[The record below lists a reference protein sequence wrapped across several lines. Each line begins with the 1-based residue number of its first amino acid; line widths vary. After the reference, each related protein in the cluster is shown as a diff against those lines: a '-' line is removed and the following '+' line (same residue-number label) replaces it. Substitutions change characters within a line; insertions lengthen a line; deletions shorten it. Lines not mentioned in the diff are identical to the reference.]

1 VSCMKLPR
9 RPSSFDWLGKEVRYF
24 ENALAIALLSA
35 IIVDVLLEVYFR
47 YVLSDPLSWSAEIAT
62 YMFAWL
68 TVIGIAIAQRDHA
81 HIEVRFFSHLSEA
94 AGIATA
100 WISWTTSLLFFIML
114 AIGGYLFSSGS
125 VIEEGP
131 ASGLPLWIAYACLPA
146 GAVFGLY
153 HTLMDLPELI
163 RSPLTLGAAH
173 HPEENI
179 SA

>member
-1 VSCMKLPR
+1 MTLPR
-9 RPSSFDWLGKEVRYF
+9 RPSRLDWIDKGVHYF
-24 ENALAIALLSA
+24 ENALAVALLSA

-47 YVLSDPLSWSAEIAT
+47 YVLSNPLSWSAEIAT

-68 TVIGIAIAQRDHA
+68 TATGIAIAQRDHA
-81 HIEVRFFSHLSEA
+81 HIEVRFFSHLSET

-100 WISWTTSLLFFIML
+100 WISWTASLLFFIML
-114 AIGGYLFSSGS
+114 AVGGYLFSSGS

-131 ASGLPLWIAYACLPA
+131 ASGLPLWIAYAGLPA
-146 GAVFGLY
+146 GAILGLY

-173 HPEENI
+173 HPEEDI
-179 SA
+179 SV

>member
-1 VSCMKLPR
+1 MILPM
-9 RPSSFDWLGKEVRYF
+9 RPSKVDWLDKGVRYL
-24 ENALAIALLSA
+24 ENALAVTLLSA

-47 YVLSDPLSWSAEIAT
+47 YVLSHPLSWSGEIAT

-68 TVIGIAIAQRDHA
+68 TVIGIAIAQRDHS
-81 HIEVRFFSHLSEA
+81 HIEVRFFSHLSDA
-94 AGIATA
+94 AGVATA

-131 ASGLPLWIAYACLPA
+131 ATGLPLWVAYACLPV
-146 GAVFGLY
+146 GAILGIY

-163 RSPLTLGAAH
+163 RSPLALGAAH
-173 HPEENI
+173 HPEEDI